1 MQGKPV
7 ETLEG
12 LSRVEVMSARR
23 KREDHEDESARIS
36 TNLVS
41 ARQKVG
47 LSWLRQQQTFS
58 SSAVRNYRWTVGS
71 GQQGKPMEGLR
82 KEVMRVQ
89 EENEKEKAK
98 KCLRKE

>member
-7 ETLEG
+7 EG

-23 KREDHEDESARIS
+23 KREDHEAREY
-36 TNLVS
+36 
-41 ARQKVG
+41 
-47 LSWLRQQQTFS
+47 QQTFS
-58 SSAVRNYRWTVGS
+58 SSAVRNYCCWTVGS

-89 EENEKEKAK
+89 EENEKEKVK